1 MTDLELQSN
10 RLQTDR
16 LGVTMT
22 IYKEVN
28 RQRQGR
34 QAAQPEAAVS
44 LPEGEHRLSM
54 RSSGLWSFEGDYCGY
69 TVKRRQADSTK
80 PALYIMAEL
89 KPKPAYVSSLYFR
102 SYSTGQLPEASEFAG
117 ITWLSGWH
125 YVAQAPGADSPLL
138 FVSLWRYKADKS
150 QHPHN
155 EPEWH
160 SITINREF
168 YCPLYNAPT
177 FATIDGQAFMA

>member
-1 MTDLELQSN
+1 
-10 RLQTDR
+10 
-16 LGVTMT
+16 MT
-22 IYKEVN
+22 IYKERN
-28 RQRQGR
+28 SEWHRLRKLAER
-34 QAAQPEAAVS
+34 PEAAIS

-54 RSSGLWSFEGDYCGY
+54 RSSGLWSFEGDYCAY

-102 SYSTGQLPEASEFAG
+102 SYNTGELAEAES
-117 ITWLSGWH
+117 TWLSGWH

-138 FVSLWRYKADKS
+138 FVSLWLYKADKS
-150 QHPHN
+150 VHPHH
-155 EPEWH
+155 EPEAH

-168 YCPLYNAPT
+168 YCAQYNAPT
-177 FATIDGQAFMA
+177 YAGIDGQAFMA

>member
-1 MTDLELQSN
+1 
-10 RLQTDR
+10 
-16 LGVTMT
+16 MT
-22 IYKEVN
+22 IYKEGN
-28 RQRQGR
+28 SEWHRLRKLAER
-34 QAAQPEAAVS
+34 PEAAIS

-102 SYSTGQLPEASEFAG
+102 SYNTGELAEAES
-117 ITWLSGWH
+117 TWLSGWH

-138 FVSLWRYKADKS
+138 FVSLWLYKADKS
-150 QHPHN
+150 VHPHH
-155 EPEWH
+155 EPEAH

-168 YCPLYNAPT
+168 YCAQYNAPT
-177 FATIDGQAFMA
+177 YAGIDGQAFMA

>member
-1 MTDLELQSN
+1 
-10 RLQTDR
+10 
-16 LGVTMT
+16 MT

-28 RQRQGR
+28 RQRQSSWQSG
-34 QAAQPEAAVS
+34 QAGQPEAAVS
-44 LPEGEHRLSM
+44 LPEGTHSLSM
-54 RSSGLWSFEGDYCGY
+54 RSSGLWSFEAERTAY

-102 SYSTGQLPEASEFAG
+102 SYCTGELVEASEYAG

-138 FVSLWRYKADKS
+138 YVSLWLYKADKS
-150 QHPHN
+150 VHPHH
-155 EPEWH
+155 EPEAH

-168 YCPLYNAPT
+168 YCPQYNAPT
-177 FATIDGQAFMA
+177 YAGIDGQAFMA

>member
-1 MTDLELQSN
+1 
-10 RLQTDR
+10 
-16 LGVTMT
+16 MT
-22 IYKEVN
+22 IYKERN
-28 RQRQGR
+28 SEWHRLRKLAER
-34 QAAQPEAAVS
+34 PEAAIS

-102 SYSTGQLPEASEFAG
+102 SYSTGQVPEASEFAG

-125 YVAQAPGADSPLL
+125 YVAQAPELGSPLL
-138 FVSLWRYKADKS
+138 FVSLWLYKAGKAGKAI
-150 QHPHN
+150 QPHN
-155 EPEWH
+155 MPERH
-160 SITINREF
+160 SITIKKEF
-168 YCPLYNAPT
+168 YCPDYTAGT
-177 FATIDGQAFMA
+177 FAGIDGQAFMA

>member
-1 MTDLELQSN
+1 
-10 RLQTDR
+10 
-16 LGVTMT
+16 MT
-22 IYKEVN
+22 IYKERN
-28 RQRQGR
+28 SEWHRLRKLAER
-34 QAAQPEAAVS
+34 PEAAIS

-102 SYSTGQLPEASEFAG
+102 SYSTGQVPEASEFAG

-138 FVSLWRYKADKS
+138 FVSLWLYKADKS
-150 QHPHN
+150 VHPHH
-155 EPEWH
+155 EPEGH

-168 YCPLYNAPT
+168 YCAQYNAPT
-177 FATIDGQAFMA
+177 YAGIDGQAFMA

>member
-1 MTDLELQSN
+1 
-10 RLQTDR
+10 
-16 LGVTMT
+16 MT

-28 RQRQGR
+28 RQRQSWQGR
-34 QAAQPEAAVS
+34 QLGQPEAAVS

-54 RSSGLWSFEGDYCGY
+54 RSSGLWSFEAEGTAY

-102 SYSTGQLPEASEFAG
+102 SYNTGILADDDY
-117 ITWLSGWH
+117 TWRSGWH

-138 FVSLWRYKADKS
+138 FVSLWLYKADKRM
-150 QHPHN
+150 HPHH
-155 EPEWH
+155 EPEWGH
-160 SITINREF
+160 SITINKQF
-168 YCPLYNAPT
+168 FCPDYTLST
-177 FATIDGQAFMA
+177 FAGIDGQSFLA

>member
-1 MTDLELQSN
+1 
-10 RLQTDR
+10 
-16 LGVTMT
+16 MT
-22 IYKEVN
+22 IYKEGN
-28 RQRQGR
+28 RQRQSWQGR
-34 QAAQPEAAVS
+34 QPGQPEAAVS
-44 LPEGEHRLSM
+44 LPEGEHHLSM
-54 RSSGLWSFEGDYCGY
+54 RCSGIWSFEAERTAY

-102 SYSTGQLPEASEFAG
+102 SYNTGEVAETADSD
-117 ITWLSGWH
+117 ITGELANIWKTGWH